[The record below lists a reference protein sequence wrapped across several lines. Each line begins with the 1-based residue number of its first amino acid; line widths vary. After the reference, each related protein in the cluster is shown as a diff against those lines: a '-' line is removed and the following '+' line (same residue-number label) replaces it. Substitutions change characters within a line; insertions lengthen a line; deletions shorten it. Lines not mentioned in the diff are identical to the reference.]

1 MARSDESGPSTDRK
15 VRRGA
20 VRTLVNGLVLLLA
33 LAVLGGWLSTGF
45 YRLDLG
51 EAAIILHLGKHDRTV
66 RREGLNWHW
75 PEPIEYDH
83 RVNMS
88 GVRTVIFGGRA
99 GAAKQRADSGEA
111 AEDGLFI
118 QTADKN
124 IVSIRFDLQYT
135 IENAYAFVYSMQ
147 DPHEILKETAQS
159 SVRQTVGAMTV
170 DEVLT
175 KKKTLV
181 ETDSR
186 ENLVKTLAEYA
197 TDVGG
202 EPAFAI
208 DKINLQDVQP
218 PLAVRAAFQ
227 EVSSA
232 GQDEER
238 SVSAAKGDAQEIL
251 ERARAEAFE
260 LKESSEAYKD
270 ATVLEATGESSRFEA
285 IYSEYARAPEVTR
298 TRLYLETMQAV
309 LPDVQTVIVEPD
321 TVGLM
326 PLLNAAGASVTPP
339 ASSGHSSSSAA
350 PFSPPSAPAQADSKK
365 ESAQ

>member
-1 MARSDESGPSTDRK
+1 R
-15 VRRGA
+15 VF
-20 VRTLVNGLVLLLA
+20 RTLLNSLVLLIA

-51 EAAIILHLGKHDRTV
+51 EAAIILRLGEHSQTV

-75 PEPIEYDH
+75 PEPIEYDR

-88 GVRTVIFGGRA
+88 GVRTVIFGGRS
-99 GAAKQRADSGEA
+99 GAAKQRSESGEA

-135 IENAYAFVYSMQ
+135 VESAYAFVYSMQ
-147 DPHEILKETAQS
+147 DPQEILKETTQA
-159 SVRQTVGAMTV
+159 SVRQVVGGMTV

-175 KKKTLV
+175 KQKMMV
-181 ETDSR
+181 EVDSR
-186 ENLVKTLAEYA
+186 AALVKTLNQYA
-197 TDVGG
+197 KDAGG

-238 SVSAAKGDAQEIL
+238 SISAAKGDAQEIL
-251 ERARAEAFE
+251 ERARAEAVE
-260 LKESSEAYKD
+260 VSEGSEAYKE
-270 ATVLEATGESSRFEA
+270 TVILEAQGESARFESILA
-285 IYSEYARAPEVTR
+285 EYLNAPRVTQ
-298 TRLYLETMQAV
+298 TRLYLETMQEI
-309 LPDVQTVIVEPD
+309 LPGVQKVIVEPG
-321 TVGLM
+321 TVGVM
-326 PLLNAAGASVTPP
+326 PMLNWPGASP
-339 ASSGHSSSSAA
+339 AAA
-350 PFSPPSAPAQADSKK
+350 PGPSVSPDPSASPVSQPKATDSAK
-365 ESAQ
+365 EGAR